1 MNEVRYV
8 EDLLR
13 AEYVALLPS
22 MQRILTQIETEVR
35 YALLPLTLPLDRYER
50 VLVRGRLKECES
62 AVDALRRRQEGG
74 TFVPEEPERYSLTSL
89 PDLVGVRVL
98 TFPRRHF
105 EAVRG
110 LLSPMTDSWTADPLD
125 GPSPTDLP
133 VALKYDGFRNPADAV
148 RVEIQIVSL
157 LVGLFWEVEHA
168 AIYKPSPSLRGVEKS
183 PAMQART
190 AAVLTA
196 LRDFEE
202 EFDRQ
207 IDDAQAARIPP
218 TPR

>member
-1 MNEVRYV
+1 VRLV

-62 AVDALRRRQEGG
+62 AVDSLRRRQEGG

-89 PDLVGVRVL
+89 PDLIGIRVL

-105 EAVRG
+105 EAVRR
-110 LLSPMTDSWTADPLD
+110 LLTPITDSWTSDHLD
-125 GPSPTDLP
+125 GLGATDSPI
-133 VALKYDGFRNPADAV
+133 ALKYDGLRNSTDAAK
-148 RVEIQIVSL
+148 VEIQIVSL

-183 PAMQART
+183 PAMQSKT
-190 AAVLTA
+190 AAVLAA

-207 IDDAQAARIPP
+207 IDDAEAARAAP

>member
-1 MNEVRYV
+1 MNEVRLV

-22 MQRILTQIETEVR
+22 MQRILAQVETEVR

-50 VLVRGRLKECES
+50 ILVRGRLKECES
-62 AVDALRRRQEGG
+62 AVDSLRRRQEGG
-74 TFVPEEPERYSLTSL
+74 RFVPEDPERYSLTTL
-89 PDLVGVRVL
+89 PDIVGVRVL

-105 EAVRG
+105 ESVQR
-110 LLSPMTDSWTADPLD
+110 LLSPMTDSWTRDHLS
-125 GPSPTDLP
+125 GLNPTDSP
-133 VALKYDGFRNPADAV
+133 VALKYDGFRNPTDAV
-148 RVEIQIVSL
+148 KVEIQIVSL
-157 LVGLFWEVEHA
+157 LVGLFWEVEHT
-168 AIYKPSPSLRGVEKS
+168 AIYKPSPRLRGVEKS
-183 PAMQART
+183 PAMQTKT

-207 IDDAQAARIPP
+207 IDDAESARTAP